1 MRICNCFQVRKQVGF
16 VQTSDLSERVRQHIE
31 PVIEGLGYSLVELKA
46 NRNRTN
52 LHVSVVIYSPAG
64 VSLNDCADV
73 HRTIQPRIEL
83 LEDTRDLHIEVA
95 SPGVDRNIKSS
106 SEYAVFTGRGVRVM
120 LRDTK
125 DWKGGVIESADD
137 STLRLRT
144 GETIEDIPYDRIL
157 KAKLDYSQEVG

>member
-1 MRICNCFQVRKQVGF
+1 M
-16 VQTSDLSERVRQHIE
+16 QTSDLSEKVRQHIE

-46 NRNRTN
+46 NRNKAN

-64 VSLNDCADV
+64 VTLSDCADV
-73 HRTIQPRIEL
+73 HRIIQPRIEL

-95 SPGVDRNIKSS
+95 SPGVERNIKNAR
-106 SEYAVFTGRGVRVM
+106 EYTVFTGRGVRVM

-125 DWKGGVIESADD
+125 DWKGGIIESADN
-137 STLRLRT
+137 TALRLRT
-144 GETIEDIPYDRIL
+144 GETTEDIPYDRIL